1 MLDFN
6 YHIHS
11 TFSDGQSPM
20 WQMTQQAHRSGFKHI
35 AITDHGPVPFQND
48 WSIDQSA
55 RKAYIKMINEQKEL
69 YPDMNIFRGL
79 ELDYIPGVT
88 ADFQKLKEIWELEVV
103 VGSVHLVKHPES
115 GKLWF
120 IDGPQQNYDSG
131 LDKIFNQ
138 DIEKGV
144 KTYFYQINEMLRT
157 QKPDIIGHIDKIR
170 MNNMKRYFSPSE
182 SWYQELLEE
191 TLTNVK
197 SCNCILEIN
206 PRGFYKGK
214 TEDLFPSDA
223 ALEIIRDKH
232 IPVTINTDAHKTDE
246 LSKGHEKAVKKLKET
261 GISSVKRL
269 TENGWEDYTL

>member
-20 WQMTQQAHRSGFKHI
+20 WQMTQQAHRLGLKHI

-48 WSIDQSA
+48 WSIDQSV

-88 ADFQKLKEIWELEVV
+88 TDFQKLKELWELEVV
-103 VGSVHLVKHPES
+103 TGSVHLVKHPES

-120 IDGPQQNYDSG
+120 IDGPQKNYDTG

-138 DIEKGV
+138 DIEKAV
-144 KTYFYQINEMLRT
+144 QTYFHQINEMIRT

-170 MNNMKRYFSPSE
+170 MNNMKRYFLPSDP
-182 SWYQELLEE
+182 WYQELLEE
-191 TLTNVK
+191 TLTHVK

-214 TEDLFPSDA
+214 VEDLFPSDI
-223 ALEIIRDKH
+223 ALEIIRDNN

-246 LSKGHEKAVKKLKET
+246 LTKGHDIAIKKLKKK
-261 GISSVKRL
+261 GVNSIKRL
-269 TENGWEDYTL
+269 TEKGWEDYAL